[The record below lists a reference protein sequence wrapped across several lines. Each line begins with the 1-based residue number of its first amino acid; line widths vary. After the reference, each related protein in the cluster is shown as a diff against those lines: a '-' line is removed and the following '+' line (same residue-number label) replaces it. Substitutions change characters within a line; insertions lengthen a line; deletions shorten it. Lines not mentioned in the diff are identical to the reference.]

1 MASESGLS
9 GGVTAGCESGGPCR
23 GGREKGP
30 RAQHLPSRYQGPR
43 EDVRSSQT
51 VLLCLPLHQGTCPH
65 QGASPSSPG
74 LPARTFQ
81 VKPIDCT
88 GKSAFACA
96 TLRLPVPVSSLGGG
110 APPWAHASRARTP
123 AKVKVPHYEGFF
135 LFFFF
140 KILFIFRE
148 GGGREKEEEK
158 HRCVREILID
168 CFSHIPNQGPGPQP
182 RHVPCL
188 GIEPATFQFAG

>member
-1 MASESGLS
+1 MYRLTCSLDFSHLSPRPPLPRKGSCSGRGCGHGSAPPTHPCGPLALWRQTESGLS

-23 GGREKGP
+23 GGHEKGP
-30 RAQHLPSRYQGPR
+30 RAQHLPSCYQGPR
-43 EDVRSSQT
+43 KDVRSSQT

-74 LPARTFQ
+74 LPSRTFQ

-123 AKVKVPHYEGFF
+123 AKVKVPHYEFWV
-135 LFFFF
+135 FFF
-140 KILFIFRE
+140 
-148 GGGREKEEEK
+148 
-158 HRCVREILID
+158 
-168 CFSHIPNQGPGPQP
+168 
-182 RHVPCL
+182 
-188 GIEPATFQFAG
+188 